1 MGEFKCLQRS
11 QGSLSIHCEVCSL
24 FVCLVECSFSSS
36 NTYNA
41 NTHVDLFSRYSPAKI
56 DISYRLQPFIP
67 DFIPAVGDIDAFL
80 KVIPPKPFSE
90 KSKISDFLGRL
101 GLEILDEPCGNQSD
115 PTLLHMKLRSVS
127 TSKSSKSMPPPAI
140 SKSSKDIEKWISE
153 VQALHANQPYPTVM
167 HTKPMPDID
176 ALMIEWPTKMEHI
189 FNSVG
194 FPNAQLNCSLTF
206 YIDLMCGLLDIPLP
220 PATTQT
226 DYLLALSTIFNLYL
240 AIKNPIE

>member
-1 MGEFKCLQRS
+1 MTKF
-11 QGSLSIHCEVCSL
+11 
-24 FVCLVECSFSSS
+24 FVF
-36 NTYNA
+36 
-41 NTHVDLFSRYSPAKI
+41 RYSPAKI

-80 KVIPPKPFSE
+80 KVVPPKPINDA
-90 KSKISDFLGRL
+90 SKIQEFLNRL

-127 TSKSSKSMPPPAI
+127 TSNSSKSMPPPTI
-140 SKSSKDIEKWISE
+140 SKSSKDIEKWVSE
-153 VQALHANQPYPTVM
+153 VQVLHANQPYPTVV

-176 ALMIEWPTKMEHI
+176 ALMIEWPTKMETI
-189 FNSVG
+189 LNSVG
-194 FPNAQLNCSLTF
+194 FPNAQLDCSLTF

-220 PATTQT
+220 ATKTQT